1 MFEFSVN
8 ERELERL
15 KHALTLLSEAEK
27 HLRVSTERST
37 WFTAT
42 LLQLGSLSSPDR
54 TQSTSSRRQSS
65 KTTDEDHISML
76 REATVPKQN
85 SDAQFTPEKSMSNE
99 KQVRLVAKPNQSQF
113 VDGENLTN
121 TNGGCATGKPTLTCM
136 DSKML
141 INIWLQCIEKCH
153 SKTLRQLLHTYGK
166 LVCLSEMKGKISIRN
181 NWDIFISFS
190 PFSFIGR
197 LFKGQCIE
205 FVTVAWVCVCVSTY
219 CASGTSFRCIKTLYL
234 CGI

>member
-1 MFEFSVN
+1 MVEFSVT
-8 ERELERL
+8 ERELDRL

-65 KTTDEDHISML
+65 KATDEDHMSML
-76 REATVPKQN
+76 REPTAPKQN

-99 KQVRLVAKPNQSQF
+99 KQVRLVAKPNHSQF
-113 VDGENLTN
+113 IDGENLTN
-121 TNGGCATGKPTLTCM
+121 TNGGSTTGKTTLTCM

-153 SKTLRQLLHTYGK
+153 SKTLRQLLHSYGK
-166 LVCLSEMKGKISIRN
+166 LVCLSEMKGKISIQN
-181 NWDIFISFS
+181 NWDTSISFS
-190 PFSFIGR
+190 PFCFIGR
-197 LFKGQCIE
+197 LFEGCCTV
-205 FVTVAWVCVCVSTY
+205 FVSVEWGCV
-219 CASGTSFRCIKTLYL
+219 FL
-234 CGI
+234 